1 MHRNRYLIAFLL
13 VLLLSSVYVFVFSKS
28 GLLERYMLESRET
41 ELLKKNEALKK
52 ENHSLRKRLDSLAS
66 GSVDQKDFSTYG
78 ALKPGSK
85 VAIVKG
91 INDARTPDIEPLD
104 YEAKELPL
112 THMRIIWVVV
122 SLLVLFLYFNRIYR
136 TVETSDD
143 VL

>member
-1 MHRNRYLIAFLL
+1 MHRNRYLVTFLL

-41 ELLKKNEALKK
+41 ELFKKNEALKK
-52 ENHSLRKRLDSLAS
+52 ENRSLRKELDSAAS
-66 GSVDQKDFSTYG
+66 GRVGQKDFSTFG

-85 VAIVKG
+85 VVIVKG
-91 INDARTPDIEPLD
+91 VKDAPHTGVEPQD
-104 YEAKELPL
+104 HEEKELPL

-122 SLLVLFLYFNRIYR
+122 SLLILFLYFNRISR
-136 TVETSDD
+136 TVESSDD

>member
-28 GLLERYMLESRET
+28 GLLERYMLVSREA
-41 ELLKKNEALKK
+41 ELVKKNDDLKK
-52 ENHSLRKRLDSLAS
+52 ENLSLRKKLNEFVS

-85 VAIVKG
+85 VVIVKG
-91 INDARTPDIEPLD
+91 VNDSRPPGVEPQD
-104 YEAKELPL
+104 HEEKELPL

-136 TVETSDD
+136 TVETRDD
-143 VL
+143 VF